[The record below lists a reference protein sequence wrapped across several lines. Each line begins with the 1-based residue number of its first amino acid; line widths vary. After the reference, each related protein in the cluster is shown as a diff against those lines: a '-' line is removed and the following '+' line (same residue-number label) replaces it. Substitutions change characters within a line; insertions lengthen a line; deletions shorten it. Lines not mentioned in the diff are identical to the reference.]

1 MSNHFFFGGWQPLVR
16 IVVIGITM
24 YVALVTLLR
33 ISGSRTLSTMSAF
46 DFIIT
51 VAIGSV
57 FGRALTAKA
66 VSLAEAVAAF
76 ALLISLQYVVT
87 RLKVRW
93 PFLGR
98 VVTNPPILLYF
109 RGEFLR
115 DAMRRER
122 VTESELETAA
132 RKNDFSTLAEVEAI
146 VLESSGE
153 FSVLE
158 SIDDE
163 TVFGEEL
170 DEDLEFHDR

>member
-1 MSNHFFFGGWQPLVR
+1 MSDPIFFRGWQPIVR
-16 IVVIGITM
+16 LLIVGVVM
-24 YVALVTLLR
+24 YVALVVFLR

-46 DFIIT
+46 DFIVT

-57 FGRALTAKA
+57 FGRALTARRIR
-66 VSLAEAVAAF
+66 LAEAVAAF
-76 ALLISLQYVVT
+76 ALLIVLQYVVT

-98 VVTNPPILLYF
+98 VVTNPPVLLYF

-122 VTESELETAA
+122 VTESELVTAA
-132 RKNDFSTLAEVEAI
+132 RKNDFSSLQEVEAV

-158 SIDDE
+158 SVGDE
-163 TVFGEEL
+163 TAFGENL
-170 DEDLEFHDR
+170 NEDLELHER

>member
-1 MSNHFFFGGWQPLVR
+1 MSSPFIFDGLRPLVR
-16 IVVIGITM
+16 IVVVVVSM
-24 YVALVTLLR
+24 YIALVAFLR
-33 ISGSRTLSTMSAF
+33 VSGSRTLSTMSAF

-57 FGRALTAKA
+57 FGRALTARR
-66 VSLAEAVAAF
+66 VTLVEAVAAF

-93 PFLGR
+93 PSLGR
-98 VVTNPPILLYF
+98 VVTNPPVLLYF

-122 VTESELETAA
+122 VTRSELETAA

-146 VLESSGE
+146 VIESSGE
-153 FSVLE
+153 FSVIE
-158 SIDDE
+158 SVGDE

-170 DEDLEFHDR
+170 DEDLELHER